1 MAVVYRCLDNV
12 PVISLREAVQKLDGV
27 QFTHPDGGE
36 MTFDFS
42 TAWGTGKNCL
52 EECLRWAQ
60 HSAPEDV
67 RHAGSLDCLAALR
80 SFTAG
85 ELLCPVLNYLMA
97 NRGNARFPDVVFF
110 AKLVLTALRSLPER
124 FRISGVKGY
133 RAEGGVDG
141 AIKIGVRTIYF
152 NSLTSFTTDPKVL
165 ANFMTGKTGERT
177 LYTVSEIQGY
187 NIAELSCYAEER
199 EILVEF
205 GTAVDVR
212 DVDYNEVAIGAE
224 EVKPGLVSV
233 KGRYNQKASVDYL
246 RLCPTSWCNPR
257 LCGPPNHCSLKDI
270 VDSAGIPC
278 DDGAYLLND
287 PLGHGGFGN
296 VYLAVNTATCNQVV
310 IKDARCAGG
319 ASAVQLREARILKSL
334 EKHNHPNVVKLL
346 DILDYQERLLIVMER
361 MDQ

>member
-133 RAEGGVDG
+133 RAENGVKGTFKRGD
-141 AIKIGVRTIYF
+141 ARIYF
-152 NSLTSFTTDPKVL
+152 FGLSFFTTDLNLL
-165 ANFMTGKTGERT
+165 AKFLAGTTGKRT
-177 LYTVSEIQGY
+177 LFTVSEIEGF

-199 EILVEF
+199 EVLVEF
-205 GTAVDVR
+205 GTAVDVEYAA
-212 DVDYNEVAIGAE
+212 YNVAAVGGKQ
-224 EVKPGLVSV
+224 VPPGLVLV
-233 KGRYNQKASVDYL
+233 KGKFNRQASINYL
-246 RLCPTSWCNPR
+246 GGPSMDSGPVAFPR
-257 LCGPPNHCSLKDI
+257 DFTAKSL
-270 VDSAGIPC
+270 
-278 DDGAYLLND
+278 
-287 PLGHGGFGN
+287 
-296 VYLAVNTATCNQVV
+296 
-310 IKDARCAGG
+310 
-319 ASAVQLREARILKSL
+319 LRE
-334 EKHNHPNVVKLL
+334 
-346 DILDYQERLLIVMER
+346 
-361 MDQ
+361 